1 MKKILVLITVA
12 TVLFSSGC
20 LEGIIGSKSTVTSYG
35 VVVNEFGPDFSE
47 LESGDKFD
55 LYLEIEN
62 TGGAKATD
70 VWAHL
75 YDFDRKSEEFGEL
88 DPPDEEAG
96 IPGEVKDVTWEEIA
110 PDNPEGVVYTYTP
123 RVRLMYDYK
132 TIATAN
138 LPLLTKTEYKRL
150 KERNQLN
157 IPPITTEVSKG
168 PVAVEIS
175 ARAPIVIEDFD
186 EDTVDFRI
194 NIDLLGRGT
203 VFNSS
208 HSNSDFNLNDDE
220 LDKVTLKIT
229 ALGIEGAATDENGN
243 SLCDAYD
250 TEKEIDMRKGKT
262 YTYSCELNASNFA
275 ATKTIPVTV
284 ELDYGY
290 FEDYSTTITVRGK

>member
-1 MKKILVLITVA
+1 MKKFLVLIAVA

-20 LEGIIGSKSTVTSYG
+20 LEGILSSKSTVASYG

-75 YDFDRKSEEFGEL
+75 YDFDTKSKEFGEL

-96 IPGEVKDVTWEEIA
+96 IPGEIEDVTWEETA
-110 PDNPEGVVYTYTP
+110 PDNPEGVVYKYTP
-123 RVRLMYDYK
+123 RVRLMYHYK

-150 KERNQLN
+150 RERNQLN
-157 IPPITTEVSKG
+157 IPAITTEVSKG
-168 PVAVEIS
+168 PIAVEIS
-175 ARAPIVIEDFD
+175 ARAPIVIEDPD
-186 EDTVDFRI
+186 TDTVDFRI
-194 NIDLLGRGT
+194 NIDLLGKGT
-203 VFNSS
+203 LFTPS
-208 HSNSDFNLNDDE
+208 HSNSDFNLKDDE
-220 LDKVTLKIT
+220 LNNITLKIT
-229 ALGIEGAATDENGN
+229 TRGIDSAVDCG
-243 SLCDAYD
+243 AYD
-250 TEKEIDMRKGKT
+250 KSVSIDMRKGKS
-262 YTYSCELNASNFA
+262 YVYSCELKASDFSA
-275 ATKTIPVTV
+275 SKTIPVTV

-290 FEDYSTTITVRGK
+290 FEDYSTTVTVRGK

>member
-1 MKKILVLITVA
+1 MKKLLVLIAVA

-20 LEGIIGSKSTVTSYG
+20 LEGILGSSKTTSTTCG
-35 VVVNEFGPDFSE
+35 IRVNEFSPDFSE

-62 TGGAKATD
+62 TGGSQATD
-70 VWAHL
+70 VYAHL
-75 YDFDRKSEEFGEL
+75 YDFDTKKESFDKL

-96 IPGEVKDVTWEEIA
+96 IPGEIKDVTWSETA
-110 PDNPEGVVYTYTP
+110 PVNPEGVVYTYTP
-123 RVRLMYDYK
+123 RVRLMYHYK

-157 IPPITTEVSKG
+157 IPSITTEVSKG

-175 ARAPIVIEDFD
+175 ARAPIVIEDPST
-186 EDTVDFRI
+186 DTVDFRI

-203 VFNSS
+203 LYTPDHDNS
-208 HSNSDFNLNDDE
+208 NFNLNDDE
-220 LDKVTLKIT
+220 LDKIKLNIT
-229 ALGIEGAATDENGN
+229 ALGIDDAVD
-243 SLCDAYD
+243 CDAF
-250 TEKEIDMRKGKT
+250 ENQVEIDMRKGKSVV
-262 YTYSCELNASNFA
+262 YSCELNVSAFSAS
-275 ATKTIPVTV
+275 KTIPVTV